1 MRRVPAVLLIML
13 AAAVSGCT
21 GGGERASGAQLFSL
35 HCSSCHPN
43 GGNTINPSKTLR
55 PDNLRAN
62 NIRTP
67 ADIVEKMRNPGQ
79 GMPRFT
85 PAVIPDRDA
94 LRIAKHIL
102 AGFR

>member
-1 MRRVPAVLLIML
+1 MRRVLAVLLITL

-21 GGGERASGAQLFSL
+21 GERGAQLFSL
-35 HCSSCHPN
+35 HCASCHPN
-43 GGNTINPSKTLR
+43 GGNTINPLKTLR
-55 PDNLRAN
+55 PDVLRAN

-67 ADIVEKMRNPGQ
+67 ADIVEKMRNPGT

-94 LRIAKHIL
+94 LRIAEHIL